1 MWWVRDIAY
10 RDTKDPAK
18 IIPNRISIK
27 CQYVT
32 LQKYFSHPSFS
43 YVLTIFPTP
52 PIKLKLRLS
61 RRWETTKSSQP
72 TWTNQTIYPIRNREQ
87 SINTSCLRLLD
98 SSRALKAVHLF
109 RRPSTLPVDSMDC
122 TDQPPIQD
130 FQCRVSH
137 TERWWRC
144 SKCIWRVPCICEIS
158 ILENSRVG
166 ILG

>member
-10 RDTKDPAK
+10 RDAKDPAK

-52 PIKLKLRLS
+52 PIKLKLGLQGGGRLP
-61 RRWETTKSSQP
+61 RAANP
-72 TWTNQTIYPIRNREQ
+72 LGPIKL

-109 RRPSTLPVDSMDC
+109 RRPSTLPVDSMDS